1 MATYGLLGKTLGHSY
16 SEIIHKKLGN
26 DAYQLINLSKEEF
39 EAFFKKK
46 DFCAV
51 NVTIPYKT
59 DALALCDV
67 VDEEALHIGSVNTVV
82 NKNGVLLGYNTDI
95 FGFLYMLSRASI
107 TLENKKVLILGTGG
121 TSLTAHA
128 ASKKLNAKEVI
139 TVSRSGEVNYENVYD
154 HHDAEIIINTTP
166 IGMYPNNG
174 ESLLELD
181 RFEKLSGVVDV
192 IYNPSK
198 TKLISDAQSR
208 GIKTAGGLA
217 MLVAQAVRADEWF
230 FDRPLPNRNAVI
242 EKILFACEN
251 LTQNIVLI
259 GMPGSGKT
267 SIGKRLAELSDRTF
281 VDSDAY
287 LEEIVGRKIKDMIP
301 EDGEAAF
308 RRMETEVIRT
318 LSKESGKIIAVGG
331 GAVLAHENRVLL
343 QQNSRCIYIRR
354 SLEKLDTKGR
364 PLSVGGM
371 DRLLSLYETRAPIYE
386 SMADDIFENNS
397 TVVSCAQK
405 IFDKYLKEEGLE

>member
-1 MATYGLLGKTLGHSY
+1 MATYGLLGKTLKHSY

-26 DAYQLINLSKEEF
+26 EQYRLINLSPEEF
-39 EAFFKKK
+39 KAFFQKK

-59 DALALCDV
+59 EAFALCDI
-67 VDEEALHIGSVNTVV
+67 VDEEALNIGSVNTVV
-82 NKNGVLLGYNTDI
+82 NKNGVLYGHNTDI
-95 FGFLYMLSRASI
+95 FGFIYMLSHATI

-121 TSLTAHA
+121 TSLTANA
-128 ASKKLNAKEVI
+128 AAKKLKAKEVI
-139 TVSRSGEVNYENVYD
+139 TVSRSGEINYENVYE

-174 ESLLELD
+174 ESLLDLD
-181 RFEKLSGVVDV
+181 RFNNLSGVVDV

-208 GIKTAGGLA
+208 GIKTAGGLS

-230 FDRPLPNRNAVI
+230 FDRLLPNRDAII

-251 LTQNIVLI
+251 MTQNIVLI

-267 SIGKRLAELSDRTF
+267 SVGKRLAELSGRAF
-281 VDSDAY
+281 VDSDIY
-287 LEEIVGRKIKDMIP
+287 LEETVGRKIKDIIP
-301 EDGEAAF
+301 EDGEEAF
-308 RRMETEVIRT
+308 RQMETEAIRT

-331 GAVLAHENRVLL
+331 GAILKPENRTLL
-343 QQNSRCIYIRR
+343 RQNSRIIYIRR
-354 SLEKLDTKGR
+354 PLEKLDTKGR
-364 PLSVGGM
+364 PLSSGGM
-371 DRLLSLYETRAPIYE
+371 EKLISLYETRAPIYE
-386 SMADDIFENNS
+386 SVADDIFENEH
-397 TVVSCAQK
+397 TVFTCAQE
-405 IFDKYLKEEGLE
+405 IFDKYLKEEG